1 MAITKKQ
8 LEEQNAALRKENE
21 SLHRQ
26 IDARVE
32 ESDAYKAL
40 KKQIAD
46 VSSTKDNYSRQAEHW
61 KTQYFD
67 LQAKINQKV
76 YKLQDEEAA
85 EELQEN
91 EPLPDNVRNDED
103 EDDEPIDEESEELI
117 ENIVA
122 YLKEAYANE
131 NKSISNTRAKANV
144 RYWRKTAEGRKQFD
158 ILIEYFEGRL
168 SATKRQMQAQ
178 NEKIQDLELQAK
190 DREST
195 KQFNATMGNYAALSE
210 LSKQLKAKQ
219 VELDASVTA
228 QNALKSDLDKLAA
241 KYMQAT
247 QHNARNA
254 GRKPKLTAD
263 QEQEI
268 KNLRSEGLNVR
279 QIAAKMSCSTGLVCK
294 ILKNCINS

>member
-85 EELQEN
+85 EESQEN

-122 YLKEAYANE
+122 YLKEAYVNA

-228 QNALKSDLDKLAA
+228 QNAIKSDLDKLAA

-294 ILKNCINS
+294 ILKN

>member
-85 EELQEN
+85 EESQEN

-122 YLKEAYANE
+122 YLKEAYVNA

-228 QNALKSDLDKLAA
+228 QNAIKSDLDKLSA

-294 ILKNCINS
+294 ILKN

>member
-91 EPLPDNVRNDED
+91 EPDNVRNDED

-294 ILKNCINS
+294 ILKN

>member
-85 EELQEN
+85 EESQEN

-122 YLKEAYANE
+122 YLKEAYVNE

-228 QNALKSDLDKLAA
+228 QNAIKSDLDKLAA

-294 ILKNCINS
+294 ILKN

>member
-8 LEEQNAALRKENE
+8 LEEQNAALRKEND

-294 ILKNCINS
+294 ILKN

>member
-76 YKLQDEEAA
+76 YRLQDEEAA
-85 EELQEN
+85 EESQEN

-122 YLKEAYANE
+122 YLKEAYVNE

-294 ILKNCINS
+294 ILKN

>member
-228 QNALKSDLDKLAA
+228 QNALKSDLDK
-241 KYMQAT
+241 YMQAT

-294 ILKNCINS
+294 ILKN